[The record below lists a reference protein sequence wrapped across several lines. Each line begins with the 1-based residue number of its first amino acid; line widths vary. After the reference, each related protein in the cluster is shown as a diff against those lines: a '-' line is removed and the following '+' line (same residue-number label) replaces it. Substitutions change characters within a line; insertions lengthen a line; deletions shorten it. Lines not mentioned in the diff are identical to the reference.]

1 MLLRKLDALFLWIT
15 LVLANLSN
23 MEDTFGIKDETSLE
37 SLLPR
42 NLRNALR
49 MVLW

>member
-1 MLLRKLDALFLWIT
+1 MLLLKLEALFLWIT

-23 MEDTFGIKDETSLE
+23 IEDTLGTKLVTSLL

-42 NLRNALR
+42 NLRKALR
-49 MVLW
+49 IVLW